1 MSLFGTDG
9 IRGRAGKG
17 PLAPR
22 ALRDLGAAIGGLLRH
37 DPASLHPNVDP
48 GLRRSLN
55 LRPSR
60 PRLVVIGRDTRA
72 SGPAIERD
80 LLSTMGVRA
89 LRVGVVPTPGIAYL
103 ARRWRAAL
111 GIVISASHNPARDN
125 GIKVFAGEGFK
136 IPDAAEARVEKA
148 VAAGPVPAGRSV
160 SVRRNA
166 SEYLGFLRSQLPPGR
181 PLKGMRIVVDCA
193 HGATSAFAPKLLRS
207 AGADV
212 KVLHAAP
219 DGRNINTGAGA
230 LHPGRLAAA
239 VRRSKAALGAA
250 YDGDGDRCILVD
262 ETGEVR
268 DGDFIL
274 GVSAEAMKRA
284 GTLGRDVVVSTVM
297 ANFGLEK
304 FLADRSIALKRV
316 KVGDKF
322 VAEEMMRSGARLGGE
337 QSGHIIY
344 LDAATAGDGMLTTL
358 RILRFMLEA
367 GAPLGAL
374 CSGLEKVP
382 QLLVNVPVRS
392 KPELSGVDPVRRA
405 IEEETRRLDGSGRVL
420 VRYSGTEDLCRV
432 MVEGTRPDA
441 VRSAAKRIEDA
452 VRGALGAS

>member
-1 MSLFGTDG
+1 MALFGTDG
-9 IRGRAGKG
+9 IRGRAGHG
-17 PLAPR
+17 PLAPP
-22 ALRDLGAAIGGLLRH
+22 ALRNLGAAIGGLLRR
-37 DPASLHPNVDP
+37 DPASLRPAVDP
-48 GLRRSLN
+48 GVRRSLK
-55 LRPSR
+55 LKPPK

-72 SGPAIERD
+72 SGPSIERD
-80 LLSTMGVRA
+80 LLAVMGVRA

-103 ARRWRAAL
+103 ARRWQAAL
-111 GIVISASHNPARDN
+111 GIVVSASHNPARDN

-136 IPDAAEARVEKA
+136 IPDEAEARVESA
-148 VAAGPVPAGRSV
+148 VAAGPAPAGRSA
-160 SVRRNA
+160 SERRNA
-166 SEYLGFLRSQLPPGR
+166 ADYLRFLRGQLPSGR
-181 PLKGMRIVVDCA
+181 PLKGLRMVVDCA
-193 HGATSAFAPKLLRS
+193 HGATSAFAPKLFRD

-212 KVLHAAP
+212 KVLHADP
-219 DGRNINTGAGA
+219 NGRNINAGAGA
-230 LHPGRLAAA
+230 LHPERLAAA
-239 VRRSKAALGAA
+239 VRRFRASIGAA

-262 ETGEVR
+262 ETGAVR

-274 GVSAEAMKRA
+274 AVSADAMKRS

-304 FLADRSIALKRV
+304 YLADRGIGLARV

-358 RILRFMLEA
+358 RILRFMLES
-367 GAPLGAL
+367 GSTLSAL
-374 CSGLEKVP
+374 CAGLRKVP

-392 KPELSGVDPVRRA
+392 KPELDGIAPLRRA
-405 IEEETRRLDGSGRVL
+405 IEEETRRLAGSGRVL

-432 MVEGTRPDA
+432 MVEGTEPDA
-441 VRSAAKRIEDA
+441 VQGAAKRIEIA